1 MSTAFMSVSKM
12 KDSRPSGG
20 IDQAFAHNMRLM
32 DVPNAAQ
39 NLNIMDQFRD
49 NQVLNNYDLVSMEP
63 GQSYNDAINAR
74 IKDMNEGT
82 EHFKSR
88 KIRKDAVKGIEV
100 ILTYTRD
107 FDDKNNCYRETLI
120 DLDDNERKRWEQEN
134 IAWLREQFR
143 DPITGKDNL
152 ISAVAHYDE
161 QSPHI
166 HAVVVPEV
174 GGRLNASYFLGGKA
188 KMHTLQRSY
197 SETMSKEFG
206 LKQSRYKSKM
216 KNEDIALFYQKAKDY
231 LYDYEYPV
239 KEKDETIEQFE
250 SRVMDE
256 MKALRASHMMELE
269 RKENEIREVKTLLKT
284 PENYNIRMEEAINSR
299 DYYRDQAEK
308 YLDQNNDYLERLTYV
323 EVEDKKKSDLLF
335 GIDSILNSDVDPEK
349 AVQELQEMMMRNQQL
364 MDEIREREEEEEKKK
379 KEKEKEK
386 QQAIAKG
393 IRDAFVR

>member
-1 MSTAFMSVSKM
+1 MSTAFMSISKM

-39 NLNIMDQFRD
+39 TFNIIDQFKD
-49 NQVLNNYDLVSMEP
+49 NQVLNNYDLVSMGP
-63 GQSYNDAINAR
+63 GKSYNDIINER
-74 IKDMNEGT
+74 IGEMNPGT
-82 EHFKSR
+82 EHFKNR
-88 KIRKDAVKGIEV
+88 KTRKDAVKGIEV

-120 DLDDNERKRWEQEN
+120 DLDNEERKRWEQEN
-134 IAWLREQFR
+134 ITWLREQFK

-166 HAVVVPEV
+166 HAVIVPEV

-231 LYDYEYPV
+231 LYDYEYPTL
-239 KEKDETIEQFE
+239 EKDETVEQFE
-250 SRVMDE
+250 ARIMDE
-256 MKALRASHMMELE
+256 IKALRASHMMELE

-284 PENYNIRMEEAINSR
+284 PENYNIRMEETVNAR

-308 YLDQNNDYLERLTYV
+308 YLNQSDSYLERLTQV
-323 EVEDKKKSDLLF
+323 EVENKKESALLVE
-335 GIDSILNSDVDPEK
+335 IDSILNSDQTAE
-349 AVQELQEMMMRNQQL
+349 QELQTLQELMLQNQIL
-364 MDEIREREEEEEKKK
+364 MDEIREQEEEEKKK
-379 KEKEKEK
+379 KREKEKEK
-386 QQAIAKG
+386 TKIIKE
-393 IRDAFVR
+393 IFER